1 MGLHDRENRPNI
13 RSVRAFRRASD
24 MKLVRFAL
32 SNPYTVI
39 VVVLVVVVLGITC
52 IGRMPVDM
60 LPQFETPA
68 VQVVTFYPGMPALVM
83 EKDITSRIERW
94 TGQSVG
100 IARQES
106 RSMIGVS
113 IVKDFFHEG
122 IDPASA
128 IAQVSSYAMSDLF
141 YLPPGTI
148 PPMVMPFDPTAS
160 VPLALITVSSPKFD
174 ETKLYDIAYFELR
187 NRLQG
192 IPGVIAPAVYGG
204 KLRRIL
210 AYIDPHKLEARGLAP
225 TDVVRTLRDFSTLI
239 PTGSAKLGDLDYQVI
254 TNGMPEHVEE
264 MNDFPIRIEN
274 GVPVFIRDVAE
285 VKDTHQIQSNIVRIS
300 APPDMQGK
308 RQVYIPI
315 YRQPGANTIAV
326 VDGIRSALAGIL
338 ERLPESIGLG
348 VVMDQSVYVRRAIK
362 NLVNEGILGAALAAM
377 MILLFIGDFR
387 ATLITVIA
395 IPLSILAAFIGLYF
409 TGNSINAMTLGGLA
423 LAVGRLVD
431 DAIVVIEN
439 TDRHVANGSTPA
451 QAALEAPAEVA
462 MPVLAATL
470 TTIIVF
476 FPVVFLTGIG
486 KFLFTPLAL
495 TVAFAIVASYLVAMT
510 VVPVYCARFL
520 GQDRHTDGRRGGLAR
535 FNAGVE
541 RVRTRYRRALRG
553 AMRRPAP
560 VLLGVAIAFV
570 VALGAGQFIGTDLF
584 PEVDAGQF
592 SVRMRAASGTRI
604 ERTEALV
611 AEVEEILK
619 DTIPADDLQMII
631 GNAGVLLDWPAAYTP
646 NGGAQ
651 DAFLEVQLTEDRG
664 RSAQE
669 YAATLRPVLR
679 ERLPHVEF
687 SIHTG
692 GMVTAALN
700 GGLPS
705 PIDIQVTGNSLEVA
719 HGVATRIRAAIV
731 DVPGAV
737 DVRVQQRLD
746 YPAIKVNVDRVRAA
760 HLGLTPAHVV
770 KNIVTSLNSSINFDP
785 AFWIDES
792 NGNHYFLGAQYPEE
806 LIESLD
812 TLKNIPIT
820 SSREG
825 RFDPVPARGRT
836 GMSGTSPI
844 RRTLLKNLA
853 TFEHTTA
860 PTEINHLNISRVID
874 VYANVASRDVGSVA
888 ADIEQRL
895 APIEADLPAGYSIAI
910 RGEVQSMRESFAGL
924 RFGFLLAS
932 ALVYLIMVAQFRS
945 FLDPFVVM
953 FAVPLGLIGVVAILL
968 LTGSTLNV
976 QSFMGVIF
984 MVGIAVSNS
993 VLLVE
998 FANRLRADGRSL
1010 EEAAIEAAEVRFR
1023 PIIMTSLAAILGL
1036 LPMAIGF
1043 GHGSEANVPLARAV
1057 VGGLAV
1063 STVLTLFVV
1072 PILYRALKQ
1081 RGEGVTG

>member
-1 MGLHDRENRPNI
+1 
-13 RSVRAFRRASD
+13 

-32 SNPYTVI
+32 ANPYTVI

-100 IARQES
+100 IARQEA

-160 VPLALITVSSPKFD
+160 VPLALITVSSPEFD
-174 ETKLYDIAYFELR
+174 ETKLYDVAYFELR

-210 AYIDPHKLEARGLAP
+210 AYVDPHKLEARGLAP

-254 TNGMPEHVEE
+254 TNGMPEHVAE

-274 GVPVFIRDVAE
+274 GVPVFVRDVAE

-326 VDGIRSALAGIL
+326 VDGIRTALAGIL

-348 VVMDQSVYVRRAIK
+348 VVMDQSVYVRRAIR

-439 TDRHVANGSTPA
+439 TDRHVANGATPA
-451 QAALEAPAEVA
+451 QAALEAPGEVA

-520 GQDRHTDGRRGGLAR
+520 GQRRDADSPDRGALAR
-535 FNAGVE
+535 FNAGVD
-541 RVRTRYRRALRG
+541 RVRMRYGRALRG
-553 AMRRPAP
+553 TMRRPAP
-560 VLLGVAIAFV
+560 LLIGVAIAFV
-570 VALGAGQFIGTDLF
+570 LALGAGQFVGTDLF

-604 ERTEALV
+604 ERTEAIM
-611 AEVEEILK
+611 ADVEEILK
-619 DTIPADDLQMII
+619 EEIPADDLQMII

-651 DAFLEVQLTEDRG
+651 DAFLEVQLTDHRS

-669 YAATLRPVLR
+669 YATTLRSVLR
-679 ERLPHVEF
+679 ERLPDVEF

-719 HGVATRIRAAIV
+719 HGIATRIRNEVAEV
-731 DVPGAV
+731 RGAV
-737 DVRVQQRLD
+737 DVRIQQRLD
-746 YPAIKVNVDRVRAA
+746 YPAIKINVDRVRAA

-825 RFDPVPARGRT
+825 RFDPVPTRGDA
-836 GMSGTSPI
+836 GMRSTSPV

-874 VYANVASRDVGSVA
+874 VFANVAARDVGSVA
-888 ADIEQRL
+888 ADIERRL
-895 APIEADLPAGYSIAI
+895 VPIEADLPAGYSIAI

-924 RFGFLLAS
+924 RFGFVLAS

-953 FAVPLGLIGVVAILL
+953 FAVPLGIIGVVAILL

-998 FANRLRADGRSL
+998 FANRLRAEGRSL
-1010 EEAAIEAAEVRFR
+1010 EEAAIGAAEVRFR

-1072 PILYRALKQ
+1072 PILYRALKR
-1081 RGEGVTG
+1081 RGEGVPA